1 MILVTGAT
9 GSVGSAVT
17 QQLAARGAG
26 VRAFVRDPARARAM
40 LGEGVPL
47 VMGDFASADTVLR
60 ALDGVDTLF
69 LACAN
74 GPRQVE
80 FEATVVEAATS
91 ANVRRLVKLSAALAE
106 VGSPLCVAD
115 WNGRI
120 ERIVAA
126 SGLPAVIL
134 RPGFYMSN
142 LLANAP
148 EVRRTDTLRAP
159 AGEANITMIDP
170 WDVAA
175 CAVVALTEPVAGG
188 SYLLTGAEVLSY
200 RQIAQCLSEV
210 TGRRIEFADM
220 NDDEARRHYLTA
232 GLPEWFT
239 EYLVRLFQ
247 KFRNGA
253 ATEITDTVRSLI
265 DRDPRSFSDFASS
278 HAAVFSL

>member
-9 GSVGSAVT
+9 GSVGSAVV
-17 QQLAARGAG
+17 QQLAGHGAG

-40 LGEGVPL
+40 LGDDVTL
-47 VMGDFASADTVLR
+47 VTGDFARPDTVLR

-80 FEATVVEAATS
+80 FEATVIEAATS
-91 ANVRRLVKLSAALAE
+91 ANVQRLVKLSAALAE

-120 ERIVAA
+120 ERIVED

-142 LLANAP
+142 LLANAA
-148 EVRRTDTLRAP
+148 EVRRTGALRAP
-159 AGEANITMIDP
+159 AGEAGITMIDP

-175 CAVVALTEPVAGG
+175 CAVVALTEPLADG
-188 SYLLTGAEVLSY
+188 SYVLTGAEVLSY
-200 RQIAQCLSEV
+200 RQIARCLSGV
-210 TGRRIEFADM
+210 TGRKIEFADM
-220 NDDEARRHYLTA
+220 NDDEARHHYITA
-232 GLPEWFT
+232 GLPEWFA

-253 ATEITDTVRSLI
+253 ATETTDTVRSLTN
-265 DRDPRSFSDFASS
+265 RDPKSFYEFARS
-278 HAAVFSL
+278 HAAAFSL